1 MNKNVAKRRFKT
13 SQVLAQMEALLPFEL
28 DLEYFEKIA
37 PEVQLLK
44 QGDRSRLLSLCER
57 AFNELDLRKDKP
69 TRVAAAKVMVAL
81 VPDSTDAIRHWI
93 NTKSGED
100 IYEVHFSLFCFLDQV
115 PDLPR
120 AEEFSTEIPSL
131 IEKYI
136 LEVKSETAY
145 AAWMA
150 GDLLGDHWNMEEAL
164 PILVKAAKEARFV
177 AGRASAV
184 HGLEHILQNLPKSD
198 LRRKSVISL
207 LREIAESDRSENVKA
222 AAMVVLR
229 FMTGKKN

>member
-1 MNKNVAKRRFKT
+1 MNKNVAKRRFRT
-13 SQVLAQMEALLPFEL
+13 SPGLAQMEAMLRL
-28 DLEYFEKIA
+28 DLDRAYFEKIA
-37 PEVQLLK
+37 PEVQRLK
-44 QGDRSRLLSLCER
+44 HSDRRRLLSLCER
-57 AFNELDLRKDKP
+57 AFSELDLRKDKH
-69 TRVAAAKVMVAL
+69 TRVAAAKVMIAL
-81 VPDSTDAIRHWI
+81 VPDSADAIRRWI
-93 NTKSGED
+93 NTKTGKD

-115 PDLPR
+115 PDLPC
-120 AEEFSTEIPSL
+120 AGEFATEIPSL
-131 IEKYI
+131 IEKYL
-136 LEVKSETAY
+136 LEAKTESAL

-177 AGRASAV
+177 AGRDSAV

-198 LRRKSVISL
+198 PRRKSVISL

-222 AAMVVLR
+222 AAMLVLR